1 MCAELHKAIADSLKQ
16 NNQHLED
23 GETKENARSVQLR
36 SKRKRNEGFYAEF
49 DESQDSSITTDFTY
63 TESTQNTES
72 QSDMELCDSDNEYR
86 TNEGKRICFLE
97 NYVENNKIKV
107 QGSVPPS
114 IIYVFHFSESALA
127 LLCYVV

>member
-16 NNQHLED
+16 SNQQLED
-23 GETKENARSVQLR
+23 SENNESRSVQLR

-72 QSDMELCDSDNEYR
+72 QSDMELCDSDHEYK
-86 TNEGKRICFLE
+86 TNEGNCK
-97 NYVENNKIKV
+97 
-107 QGSVPPS
+107 
-114 IIYVFHFSESALA
+114 FHFNSIVWMWSLE
-127 LLCYVV
+127 

>member
-16 NNQHLED
+16 SNQHLED
-23 GETKENARSVQLR
+23 SENNERSSGTPRSVQLR
-36 SKRKRNEGFYAEF
+36 NKRKRNEGFYTEF

-86 TNEGKRICFLE
+86 ANEGKTKKKTIE
-97 NYVENNKIKV
+97 KNK
-107 QGSVPPS
+107 
-114 IIYVFHFSESALA
+114 
-127 LLCYVV
+127 